1 MGYQEF
7 FKGFVESKKQEGCE
21 GATAIFF
28 MVKKAVTSMLSR
40 KYSDDYLS
48 FLNMKVIAK
57 MMKEDGSLNGVTEKH
72 QQIAFKY
79 DTLFSKSYHL
89 PWVIERIENSNC
101 DHKWCEIVRDKIEE
115 NEDREVLDSLL

>member
-1 MGYQEF
+1 MNYQEF
-7 FKGFVESKKQEGCE
+7 FKGFVESKKKEGCE

-28 MVKKAVTSMLSR
+28 MVKKAVYNMLSR
-40 KYSDDYLS
+40 RYSDEYLS

-57 MMKEDGSLNGVTEKH
+57 MMKEDGSLNEVTKKH

-79 DTLFSKSYHL
+79 DILFMRSYHL

-101 DHKWCEIVRDKIEE
+101 DHKWCEIVRDKLAEE
-115 NEDREVLDSLL
+115 DEDEEVL